1 MSKMTSAK
9 EGQPPSTDLKSRLD
23 TYMPS
28 RLMHFAICSTNGM
41 LQFTVCNLHCANCI
55 IEIAWSYW
63 IVQLGLCVYCI
74 VQIEFS
80 KLYYPIYS
88 LQYAICNLQFPLHDL
103 HSAIWISHFALC
115 TFICNFQWTVCIA
128 QLTLISIMQFELCKL
143 YCVYCILQIVLLWKN
158 S

>member
-55 IEIAWSYW
+55 VEIAWAYW
-63 IVQLGLCVYCI
+63 IVQLALCVYCI

-88 LQYAICNLQFPLHDL
+88 LQYAICSSPCTICIQQFAFAILHCAL
-103 HSAIWISHFALC
+103 LYAIFSGPFALH
-115 TFICNFQWTVCIA
+115 N
-128 QLTLISIMQFELCKL
+128 LH
-143 YCVYCILQIVLLWKN
+143 
-158 S
+158 